1 MGEDRHSAFRRAVEG
16 PDERIDLGRAA
27 LAVAADEYPGL
38 RPEVYLARLDAL
50 ASRARDLSSGETGPY
65 RLIAA
70 VNYVL
75 FTQEGF
81 RGNREDY
88 YDPRNSFLN
97 DVIERRLG
105 IPITLSVLYLEVAR
119 RAGLEVRG
127 VGFPGHFLVQYAGPE
142 EEAGR
147 IVIDAYDKGE
157 VLWVE
162 ELQKI
167 LDGLY
172 GAGKVAFRPEFLA
185 PVTSRQILQ
194 RMLNNLKSIYLGK
207 ENFPRALSAAE
218 RLVIL
223 DPASAPEI
231 RDRGLLYLKLD
242 SFEQAIGDLEKYLEL
257 APDAADA
264 GDIREQVEELRKGA
278 LRLH

>member
-16 PDERIDLGRAA
+16 PDDRIDLGRAA
-27 LAVAADEYPGL
+27 LAIAEDEYPRL
-38 RPEVYLARLDAL
+38 QPEVYLARVDAL

-81 RGNREDY
+81 RGNRDDY

-105 IPITLSVLYLEVAR
+105 IPITLSVLYMEVAR
-119 RAGLEVRG
+119 RAGLELRG
-127 VGFPGHFLVQYAGPE
+127 VGFPGHFLVEYAGAE
-142 EEAGR
+142 EETGR
-147 IVIDAYDKGE
+147 VVIDAYDRGE

-185 PVTSRQILQ
+185 PVTNRQILQ
-194 RMLNNLKSIYLGK
+194 RMLNNLKSIYLRK
-207 ENFPRALSAAE
+207 ESLSPALSASE

-223 DPASAPEI
+223 DPGSAPEV

-242 SFEQAIGDLEKYLEL
+242 RFEQANADLEKYLEL

-264 GDIREQVEELRKGA
+264 GDIREHLEELKKGA